1 MLPTIHTF
9 VLGDYQTNCFVV
21 TVPGTADC
29 WIVDC
34 GFEPDD
40 MLDWIEQQ
48 QLRPIALL
56 LTHAH
61 SDHMAGID
69 AAMSRFGPMPLYIH
83 EAEAEWC
90 SNPMLN
96 LSGLIGR
103 PVTATQP
110 DHLLKGGETLELA
123 GTHWRVLH
131 TPGHSPGGVCYVNDE
146 SRQALV
152 GDVLFAGSIGR
163 VDFPTSN
170 PAAMRRTLQEVMM
183 NLPDDLTIYP
193 GHGPATTIGRERRSN
208 PYIIGRF

>member
-1 MLPTIHTF
+1 T
-9 VLGDYQTNCFVV
+9 
-21 TVPGTADC
+21 
-29 WIVDC
+29 
-34 GFEPDD
+34 
-40 MLDWIEQQ
+40 
-48 QLRPIALL
+48 R
-56 LTHAH
+56 
-61 SDHMAGID
+61 
-69 AAMSRFGPMPLYIH
+69 
-83 EAEAEWC
+83 
-90 SNPMLN
+90 
-96 LSGLIGR
+96 
-103 PVTATQP
+103 P

-170 PAAMRRTLQEVMM
+170 PAAMRRTLREVMM

-208 PYIIGRF
+208 PYIIGGF

>member
-103 PVTATQP
+103 PVTATRP

-170 PAAMRRTLQEVMM
+170 PAAMRRTLREVMM

-208 PYIIGRF
+208 PYIIGGF

>member
-103 PVTATQP
+103 PVTATRP
-110 DHLLKGGETLELA
+110 
-123 GTHWRVLH
+123 
-131 TPGHSPGGVCYVNDE
+131 
-146 SRQALV
+146 
-152 GDVLFAGSIGR
+152 
-163 VDFPTSN
+163 
-170 PAAMRRTLQEVMM
+170 
-183 NLPDDLTIYP
+183 
-193 GHGPATTIGRERRSN
+193 
-208 PYIIGRF
+208 

>member
-9 VLGDYQTNCFVV
+9 TLGDYQTNCFVV

-48 QLRPIALL
+48 QLRPVALL

-69 AAMSRFGPMPLYIH
+69 AAMSRFGPMPLFIH

-103 PVTATQP
+103 PVTAMQP

-123 GTHWRVLH
+123 GTRWRVLH

-146 SRQALV
+146 SKQALV

-163 VDFPTSN
+163 VDFPTSD
-170 PAAMRRTLQEVMM
+170 PAAMRRTLREVMM
-183 NLPDDLTIYP
+183 SLPDDLTIYP

-208 PYIIGRF
+208 PYIIGGF